1 MTSDLFI
8 SVAQE
13 FGARAGEVLSV
24 EYGLTPR
31 ISVRGTTSSRGTSGI
46 DLFWSRRY

>member
-1 MTSDLFI
+1 
-8 SVAQE
+8 
-13 FGARAGEVLSV
+13 VLSV

-31 ISVRGTTSSRGTSGI
+31 ISVRGTTSTRGSGGI